1 VSELRSPASPA
12 RRADGVSDAE
22 LHALYRDLLLPRVIE
37 EKMLTLLRRGQL
49 SKWFS
54 GIGQE
59 AVSVGLVAALRDD
72 DWILPAHRNLAVFCG
87 RGLDLGTLF
96 RQLLG
101 RHGGYT
107 DGRDRTFHFGTLAHH
122 VVGMISHL
130 GAMLPVADGLALA
143 AQLRGEDRVAAVLVG
158 DGATSEGD
166 VHEAMNLAAVWSLP
180 VVFLIENNQW
190 GLSTPASDQFACA
203 DLADR
208 APGYGMPGH
217 VIDGNDVL
225 AVRDAVA
232 DAAARARAGSGPTLL
247 EAKTFRMRGHE
258 EASGNDYVPAEQI
271 AAWVARDPIARLE
284 ARLNERATLPAEDRE
299 VLVAELRS
307 QVDHLVAD
315 ALAAPEP
322 SSTPE
327 AELARVYAPPAHVA
341 RAEPVSPEPAMAE
354 VVSSGA
360 VVAGEPVSP
369 GATTGGSAAV
379 GEAAVGG
386 APAGAGSEMRYVD
399 AVSDALWVA
408 LKADER
414 VVLLGQDIA
423 DYGGVFKVTEGLMAE
438 FGAERVRNT
447 PIIESGALG
456 AALGLALDGF
466 RPVVEMQFGDFVA
479 CGFNQLVNNLA
490 TTHYRWGAPVPV
502 VVRLPIG
509 GGLGAG
515 PFHSQ
520 NVEGFFC
527 HVPGLKV
534 VAPATPA
541 DAKGLLL
548 AALDDGNPVLVLE
561 HKRLYRSARGLV
573 PPGHAVVPIGRARIA
588 RPGRDATIVTYG
600 AGVQWALD
608 AAEAVASGAGSG
620 EANGSAAEV
629 EVIDLRSLQP
639 WDRDTVLDSVRR
651 TSRVMVVHEAPVGG
665 GFGGEVAA
673 TIADEAFA
681 WLDAPVQRVGGLD
694 SPIPFAPPLEAVWSA
709 ETRVLPVLQELL
721 AF

>member
-1 VSELRSPASPA
+1 
-12 RRADGVSDAE
+12 VSDAE
-22 LHALYRDLLLPRVIE
+22 LHALYRNLLLPRVVE
-37 EKMLTLLRRGQL
+37 EKMLALLRRGQL

-59 AVSVGLVAALRDD
+59 AVSVGCVAALADD
-72 DWILPAHRNLAVFCG
+72 DWILPAHRNLGVFCG
-87 RGLDLGTLF
+87 RGLDLGVLF

-101 RHGGYT
+101 RDGGFT
-107 DGRDRTFHFGTLAHH
+107 GGRDRTFHFGTLAHH

-130 GAMLPVADGLALA
+130 GSMAPVADGLALA
-143 AQLRGEDRVAAVLVG
+143 ARLRGERRVAAVLIG

-190 GLSTPASDQFACA
+190 GLSTPVSDQYACT

-208 APGYGMPGH
+208 AAGYGMPGQ
-217 VIDGNDVL
+217 VVDGNDVL

-232 DAAARARAGSGPTLL
+232 QAADRARAGEGPTLL

-258 EASGNDYVPAEQI
+258 EASGNDYVPAHEI
-271 AAWVARDPIARLE
+271 AAWSARDPVARFE
-284 ARLNERATLPAEDRE
+284 AVLDEQGTLGAAEREALR
-299 VLVAELRS
+299 AELRAE
-307 QVDHLVAD
+307 VDRLVAD
-315 ALAAPEP
+315 ALATPEP
-322 SSTPE
+322 SSTE
-327 AELARVYAPPAHVA
+327 ADEVARVHAGPSPLR
-341 RAEPVSPEPAMAE
+341 RADERDD
-354 VVSSGA
+354 
-360 VVAGEPVSP
+360 
-369 GATTGGSAAV
+369 ATD
-379 GEAAVGG
+379 
-386 APAGAGSEMRYVD
+386 SEMRYVD

-408 LKADER
+408 LQADER

-423 DYGGVFKVTEGLMAE
+423 EYGGVFKVTEGLLAE
-438 FGAERVRNT
+438 FGHERVRNT

-466 RPVVEMQFGDFVA
+466 RPIVELQFGDFVS

-502 VVRLPIG
+502 VVRAPIG

-520 NVEGFFC
+520 NIEGFFC

-534 VAPATPA
+534 LAPATPA

-561 HKRLYRSARGLV
+561 HKRLYRSARGPV
-573 PPGHAVVPIGRARIA
+573 PTGHHTVPIGRAHVA
-588 RPGRDATIVTYG
+588 RPGRDATVVTYG

-608 AAEAVASGAGSG
+608 AAETVAGSG
-620 EANGSAAEV
+620 TDV
-629 EVIDLRSLQP
+629 EVVDLRSLQP
-639 WDRDTVLDSVRR
+639 WDRETVIDSVKR
-651 TSRVMVVHEAPVGG
+651 TSRALVVHEAPLTG

-681 WLDAPVQRVGGLD
+681 WLDAPVRRVGGLD
-694 SPIPFAPPLEAVWSA
+694 TPIPFAPTLEAVWSPA
-709 ETRVLPVLQELL
+709 ARVESALCDLL